1 MSLKYSDAREQFDEM
16 QERFDNADMER
27 QTEFKELDD
36 HLQDQERNI
45 YGDKEA
51 GDSTLESIN

>member
-1 MSLKYSDAREQFDEM
+1 M

-51 GDSTLESIN
+51 ADSTQESIN

>member
-1 MSLKYSDAREQFDEM
+1 M